1 VFPSFV
7 NHLKIQGMKKIM
19 LFSFLLVPLLT
30 LVLSVSAQEKQH
42 MNPQEKAQKLTDWMK
57 TNLKLTDDQVAKVQP
72 INLKYAQKMADTK
85 NSTQDQKAK
94 MDAMKADEEAK
105 DAELKAVLTPEQYT
119 SWEAKKADMKKEMM
133 EKMKDKDKKS

>member
-1 VFPSFV
+1 
-7 NHLKIQGMKKIM
+7 MKKII

-30 LVLSVSAQEKQH
+30 LVLSVNAQEKMH
-42 MNPQEKAQKLTDWMK
+42 MTPQEKAQKLTDWMK

-85 NSTQDQKAK
+85 NSSQDQKAK

>member
-1 VFPSFV
+1 
-7 NHLKIQGMKKIM
+7 MKKIM
-19 LFSFLLVPLLT
+19 LFSFLLVPLLS
-30 LVLSVSAQEKQH
+30 LVLSVNAQDKQP

-57 TNLKLTDDQVAKVQP
+57 TSLKLTDDQVAKVQP

-133 EKMKDKDKKS
+133 EKMKDKKS

>member
-1 VFPSFV
+1 
-7 NHLKIQGMKKIM
+7 MKKIM

>member
-1 VFPSFV
+1 
-7 NHLKIQGMKKIM
+7 MKKIM

-133 EKMKDKDKKS
+133 EKMKDKKS